1 MHGVRQGAK
10 QVALEATL
18 LLYTFYMHLYVLLCL
33 SLSTHTGVKSGG
45 VWAQQR
51 AAFSHSFCHPLAY
64 TAASAVL
71 MYSINRL

>member
-10 QVALEATL
+10 QVALEVML

-45 VWAQQR
+45 VWAQRR
-51 AAFSHSFCHPLAY
+51 AAFSHFFCHSLAY